1 MATNT
6 DAGNMSTPL
15 VLGTMY
21 FGTRLDDRDAFAL
34 LDRFVEL
41 GGVWL
46 DTSDNYSFWEDPS
59 GLGGQSEA
67 LLGRWL
73 KANPGALVKLSTKV
87 GAQPN
92 RPGGFPDNVEGL
104 SERAIRGGFAG
115 SLERLGVDHVDL
127 LWAHV
132 EDRSVAL
139 DETVGA
145 FGALV
150 GDGTIGSYGVS
161 NHPSFVVEEICWRAA
176 NAHLPAPTAYQQRY
190 SYLQPLPGAEV
201 GGQPLPLGM
210 LSSDGLE
217 LLRRRPAVEGW
228 VYTALLL
235 GAYDRP
241 DRTLGPEY
249 DHPGNARRLAA
260 LDEVAT
266 ARGLT
271 RGQVVLAWLT
281 GGSPQLVPIL
291 GGSTVGQLDVAWE
304 GATSELTQ
312 TERTMLDAVA

>member
-1 MATNT
+1 
-6 DAGNMSTPL
+6 MSAMGTPL

-21 FGTRLDDRDAFAL
+21 FGTRLDDADAFAL

-73 KANPGALVKLSTKV
+73 AANPGAPVKLSTKV

-92 RPGGFPDNVEGL
+92 RPGGFPDDLEGL
-104 SERAIRGGFAG
+104 SERAIRDGFAG
-115 SLERLGVDHVDL
+115 SLERLGVDRVDL

-132 EDRSVAL
+132 EDRTVPL
-139 DETVGA
+139 DETIGA
-145 FGALV
+145 FGSLV
-150 GDGTIGSYGVS
+150 GEGAAVTYGVS

-176 NAHLPAPTAYQQRY
+176 NAGLPAPTAYQQRY

-201 GGQPLPLGM
+201 AGQPIPLGM
-210 LSSDGLE
+210 LSTDGLE
-217 LLRRRPAVEGW
+217 LLRRRPRIEGW

-241 DRTLGPEY
+241 DRMLGTEY
-249 DHPGNARRLAA
+249 SHPGNTRRHAA
-260 LDEVAT
+260 LDQVAA

-281 GGSPQLVPIL
+281 GGIPRLVPML
-291 GGSTVGQLDVAWE
+291 GGSTVRQLEVAWE
-304 GATSELTQ
+304 GATTTLTPEEQ
-312 TERTMLDAVA
+312 AALDAVA